1 MSHLLTD
8 TRLPVTSPE
17 HNPVAFSAYSAEEFA
32 DQFAKLVPG
41 IWRKLTIEDV
51 NELTKLELIKRHRC
65 YTRDDI
71 QTARSILTFI
81 LWCEGRVTTEG
92 EPTKPPTGPRLC
104 KKCHKK
110 LKKRDLNSMG
120 RPKIYCPN
128 CYLNRRR
135 DRNKP
140 KAIEQAS

>member
-1 MSHLLTD
+1 MAIFTSVKELVEVFNRTIPGAPRPITEADVVLLCELKLI
-8 TRLPVTSPE
+8 RK
-17 HNPVAFSAYSAEEFA
+17 NPRYFA
-32 DQFAKLVPG
+32 SD
-41 IWRKLTIEDV
+41 DV
-51 NELTKLELIKRHRC
+51 
-65 YTRDDI
+65 
-71 QTARSILTFI
+71 QTVLSILTFI
-81 LWCEGRVTTEG
+81 KWCEGRVTTEG

-110 LKKRDLNSMG
+110 LKKRALSTLG

-140 KAIEQAS
+140 KAIEQAF